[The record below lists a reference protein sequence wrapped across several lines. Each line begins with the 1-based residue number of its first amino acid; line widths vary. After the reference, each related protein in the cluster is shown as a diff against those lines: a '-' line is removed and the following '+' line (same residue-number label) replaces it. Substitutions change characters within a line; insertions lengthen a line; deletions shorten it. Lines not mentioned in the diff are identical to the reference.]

1 MQGSPEP
8 RTPRLHEGLPRKQET
23 SDTHMATPTPSPST
37 SNGPVTFQRQGD
49 VCVVTID
56 NPPVNAL
63 GVDVRRGL
71 AAAIDAAEADS
82 GAKAV
87 LIVGAGRNFIAGADI
102 REFGQ
107 APQQPSL
114 PEVCLKIEN
123 CTKPVVAAIHGAALG
138 GGLEIALSAH
148 YRLAAPTAK
157 LGLPEVAL
165 GLLPGSGGTQRTPRL
180 IGVKPALELM
190 LSGRHAGAKEALTL
204 GLVDRLG
211 AEPDARAEGLAYA
224 QELVGANAPVRRTR
238 DAAGLADKEAARAAL
253 ETARADTAKKSRGL
267 FSPMKI
273 VEAVEGALT
282 LPFDE
287 GMALERKL
295 FLQCIDSPQ
304 RAGLIHAFFAEREVL
319 KAPETRSASPR
330 ALTSAGIVGGGTMG
344 AGIAVAMLDAGLP
357 VTMVERDEPSLA
369 RGRAHVEKVYDGLIA
384 KGRMTQEAKAAVM
397 ARFSGS
403 TSYDAFANVDI
414 VVEAVFEEMG
424 VKKAVFAEL
433 DRVCKKGAVLATNTS
448 YLDIDEIAAS
458 ISRPQDVVGLHFF
471 SPANIMKLLEIVV
484 PAKVS
489 ADVVATGFELAKKLK
504 KVPVR
509 AGVCDGFIGNR
520 ILAVYR
526 QAADHMMED
535 GASPYDIDAAV
546 RNFGYPMGPFQVSD
560 LAGGDIGW
568 ATRKRKAATRDPQA
582 RYVQVADRICERGW
596 FGQKTQRGYYLYPE
610 GARTGVPDPEV
621 LAIIDAER
629 VRAGITPRKFTEEEI
644 MRRYMAAMVNEGAN
658 VVLQRIALRPL
669 DVDVTF
675 LYGYGFPRHRGGPM
689 KYADTVGLAKVL
701 ADIREFAKADPIFW
715 KPSPLLVEL
724 VERGADFAS
733 LNQSE

>member
-1 MQGSPEP
+1 
-8 RTPRLHEGLPRKQET
+8 
-23 SDTHMATPTPSPST
+23 MATTASSTPSPST
-37 SNGPVTFQRQGD
+37 SSGPVTFEPSHVHGG
-49 VCVVTID
+49 VFVVTID

-71 AAAIDAAEADS
+71 VAAIGAAEADS

-102 REFGQ
+102 REFGKT
-107 APQQPSL
+107 PQPPSL
-114 PEVCLKIEN
+114 PEVCLAIEN
-123 CTKPVVAAIHGAALG
+123 CSKPVIAAIHGAALG
-138 GGLEIALSAH
+138 GGLEVALSAH
-148 YRLAAPTAK
+148 YRIASPTAK

-165 GLLPGSGGTQRTPRL
+165 GLLPGSGGTQRAPRL

-190 LSGRHAGAKEALTL
+190 LSGRHAGAKEALSL
-204 GLVDRLG
+204 GLVDRL
-211 AEPDARAEGLAYA
+211 ATDADARAEGLAYA
-224 QELVGANAPVRRTR
+224 QELIAAKAPVRRTR
-238 DAAGLADKEAARAAL
+238 EAGGLADKEANRAAL
-253 ETARADTAKKSRGL
+253 EAARADTAKKSRGL

-273 VEAVEGALT
+273 IEAVEGALS

-295 FLQCIDSPQ
+295 FMQCIDSPQ

-319 KAPETRSASPR
+319 KAPETKSASPR
-330 ALTSAGIVGGGTMG
+330 ALASAGIVGGGTMG

-357 VTMVERDEPSLA
+357 VTMIERDEPSLA
-369 RGRAHVEKVYDGLIA
+369 RGRAHVEKVYDGLIK
-384 KGRMTQEAKAAVM
+384 KGRMTDEAKAAVM

-403 TSYDAFANVDI
+403 TSYDALAQVDI

-433 DRVCKKGAVLATNTS
+433 DRVCKPGAVLATNTS

-458 ISRPQDVVGLHFF
+458 IKRPQDVVGLHFF

-520 ILAVYR
+520 ILAMYR

-535 GASPYDIDAAV
+535 GASPYQIDEAV
-546 RNFGYPMGPFQVSD
+546 REFGYPMGPFQVSD

-568 ATRKRKAATRDPQA
+568 ATRKRKAATRDPEA
-582 RYVQVADRICERGW
+582 RYVQIADRICERGW

-610 GARTGVPDPEV
+610 GARTGQPDPEV

-629 VRAGITPRKFTEEEI
+629 ERAGIAPRTFTHEEI
-644 MRRYMAAMVNEGAN
+644 IRRYMAAMVNEGAN

-689 KYADTVGLAKVL
+689 KYADTVGLPKVL
-701 ADIREFAKADPIFW
+701 ADIREFAKEDPIFW

-724 VERGADFAS
+724 VERGADFSS
-733 LNQSE
+733 LNQPE

>member
-1 MQGSPEP
+1 MAQTPATSASPVSF
-8 RTPRLHEGLPRKQET
+8 T
-23 SDTHMATPTPSPST
+23 
-37 SNGPVTFQRQGD
+37 RQAD
-49 VCVVTID
+49 VLVVTID

-71 AAAIDAAEADS
+71 AAAIAAAEADS
-82 GAKAV
+82 EAKVV

-107 APQQPSL
+107 TPQPPLL
-114 PEVCLKIEN
+114 PEVCAAIEN
-123 CTKPVVAAIHGAALG
+123 CSKPVVAAIQGAALG

-148 YRLAAPTAK
+148 YRLAVPSAK

-165 GLLPGSGGTQRTPRL
+165 GLLPGSGGTQRAPRL
-180 IGVKPALELM
+180 IGAKAALELI
-190 LSGRHAGAKEALTL
+190 LSGRHAGAKEALAL

-211 AEPDARAEGLAYA
+211 EGSEALPEGLAYA
-224 QELVGANAPVRRTR
+224 RELIAAKAPVRRTR
-238 DAAGLADKEAARAAL
+238 DAQALADAEASRAAL
-253 ETARADTAKKSRGL
+253 EAARADTAKKSRGL

-273 VEAVEGALT
+273 IEAVEAALT
-282 LPFDE
+282 KPFDE

-295 FLQCIDSPQ
+295 FLECIDSPQ

-319 KAPETRSASPR
+319 KAPETKAAKPR
-330 ALTSAGIVGGGTMG
+330 ALESAGIIGGGTMG
-344 AGIAVAMLDAGLP
+344 AGIAVAMLDAGMP
-357 VTMVERDEPSLA
+357 VTMIERDDVQLA
-369 RGRAHVEKVYDGLIA
+369 RGRANVEKVYDGLVK
-384 KGRMTQEAKAAVM
+384 KGRMTPEAKDAVM

-403 TSYDAFANVDI
+403 TSYDALAKADI
-414 VVEAVFEEMG
+414 VVEAVFEDMA

-433 DRVCKKGAVLATNTS
+433 DRVCKPGAVLATNTS

-458 ISRPQDVVGLHFF
+458 ISRPGDVVGLHFF

-535 GASPYDIDAAV
+535 GASPYEIDAAV

-568 ATRKRKAATRDPQA
+568 ATRKRKAATRDPKA

-610 GARTGVPDPEV
+610 GARTGQPDPEV

-629 VRAGITPRKFTEEEI
+629 QRAGITPRSFSEDEI
-644 MRRYMAAMVNEGAN
+644 MRRYMAAMINEGAN
-658 VVLQRIALRPL
+658 VVHQRIALRPL

-675 LYGYGFPRHRGGPM
+675 LYGYGFPRFRGGPM
-689 KYADTVGLAKVL
+689 KYADMVGLPKVL
-701 ADIREFAKADPIFW
+701 ADIQEFAKQDPVFW

-733 LNQSE
+733 LNKD

>member
-1 MQGSPEP
+1 
-8 RTPRLHEGLPRKQET
+8 
-23 SDTHMATPTPSPST
+23 MATDATPVRGSD
-37 SNGPVTFQRQGD
+37 GPVTFQAPCQHGG
-49 VCVVTID
+49 VFVATID

-71 AAAIDAAEADS
+71 VAAIEAADADDNAA
-82 GAKAV
+82 AV

-107 APQQPSL
+107 TPQPPSL
-114 PEVCLKIEN
+114 PDVCLRIEN
-123 CTKPVVAAIHGAALG
+123 CSKPVIAAIHGAALG
-138 GGLEIALSAH
+138 GGLEVALSAH
-148 YRLAAPTAK
+148 YRLAAPSAK
-157 LGLPEVAL
+157 LGLPEVTL
-165 GLLPGSGGTQRTPRL
+165 GLLPGAGGTQRTPRL
-180 IGVKPALELM
+180 IGVKSALELM
-190 LSGRHAGAKEALTL
+190 LSGRHAGANEALAL
-204 GLVDRLG
+204 GLVDKLG
-211 AEPDARAEGLAYA
+211 QSADALADGIAYA
-224 QELVGANAPVRRTR
+224 EELIAAKASVRPTR
-238 DAAGLADKEAARAAL
+238 EAAALADVEASRAAL
-253 ETARADTAKKSRGL
+253 EAARADTAKKSRGL

-273 VEAVEGALT
+273 IEAVEGALT

-295 FLQCIDSPQ
+295 FLQCMDSPQ

-319 KAPETRSASPR
+319 KAPETKAAKPR
-330 ALTSAGIVGGGTMG
+330 ALASAGIVGGGTMG

-357 VTMVERDEPSLA
+357 VTMIERDEPSMA
-369 RGRAHVEKVYDGLIA
+369 RGRAHVEKVYDGLVK
-384 KGRMTQEAKAAVM
+384 KGRLTPEAKDAVM
-397 ARFSGS
+397 ARFTGA
-403 TSYDAFANVDI
+403 TAYDALASVDI

-433 DRVCKKGAVLATNTS
+433 DRVCKQGAVLATNTS

-458 ISRPQDVVGLHFF
+458 ISRPGDVLGLHFF

-535 GASPYDIDAAV
+535 GASPYEIDAAL
-546 RNFGYPMGPFQVSD
+546 RSFGYPMGPFQVSD

-568 ATRKRKAATRDPQA
+568 ATRKRKSATRDPKA
-582 RYVQVADRICERGW
+582 RYVQIADRLCERGW

-621 LAIIDAER
+621 LAIVDAER
-629 VRAGITPRKFTEEEI
+629 ERAGIVPRTFTEDEI
-644 MRRYMAAMVNEGAN
+644 VRRYMAAMVNEGAN
-658 VVLQRIALRPL
+658 VVHQGIALRPL

-689 KYADTVGLAKVL
+689 KYADTVGLPTVL
-701 ADIREFAKADPIFW
+701 ADIREFAKQDPLFW
-715 KPSPLLVEL
+715 QPSPLLVDL
-724 VERGADFAS
+724 VERGADFSS